1 MLRNTV
7 RVQVPKCLFSSG
19 KSHVINVPIM
29 GESITQGVLA
39 SWKLKV
45 GDAVKVDDIVASIE
59 TDKVNAANARDTL
72 MNRR

>member
-1 MLRNTV
+1 
-7 RVQVPKCLFSSG
+7 
-19 KSHVINVPIM
+19 M

-59 TDKVNAANARDTL
+59 TDKVTIVVL
-72 MNRR
+72 MLF

>member
-1 MLRNTV
+1 M

-19 KSHVINVPIM
+19 KSQVINVPIM

-59 TDKVNAANARDTL
+59 TDKVNAAKCCIATFDNI
-72 MNRR
+72 